1 MNSPLKTVF
10 ISCCTRSK
18 VEWGTSLSI
27 SAAMQKLRE
36 AKISSTLAPR
46 VGESLICRARQN
58 DIVKF
63 RESKADFL
71 FSVDD
76 DIQLPDDAIL
86 KLIEADK
93 DIVAGFYR
101 LKDQSK
107 AQTAIRLDKHGPACG
122 EILKAGIT
130 APAIYVSAG
139 CMLVKRCVIEA
150 MIKYYSALEYTR
162 NLTQDAAWALYM
174 PYINGKEYLSED
186 WAFCQRAID
195 AGFEIWCH
203 GGVRCGHWGK
213 IKYDF
218 GE

>member
-1 MNSPLKTVF
+1 MSNNVKTVF
-10 ISCCTRSK
+10 ISCCTRNK

-27 SAAMQKLRE
+27 SANMQALRE

-63 RESKADFL
+63 RKSGMDYL

-76 DIQLPDDAIL
+76 DIQLPEDAIL

-93 DIVAGFYR
+93 DIIAGFYR
-101 LKDQSK
+101 LKVQSK
-107 AQTAIRLDKHGPACG
+107 AQTAIRLDKKGPDYG
-122 EILKAGIT
+122 EILKAGIA

-139 CMLVKRCVIEA
+139 CMLIKQSVIEA
-150 MIKYYSALEYTR
+150 MIKHSPELEYTR

-174 PYINGKEYLSED
+174 PCIYKREYLSED
-186 WAFCQRAID
+186 WAFCQRAVD
-195 AGFEIWCH
+195 AGFGIWCH
-203 GGVRCGHWGK
+203 GGVKCGHWGK

>member
-1 MNSPLKTVF
+1 MKTVF

-27 SAAMQKLRE
+27 SSAMQKLRE
-36 AKISSTLAPR
+36 AKISSVLAPR

-58 DIVKF
+58 DIIKF
-63 RESKADFL
+63 LKSGADWL

-76 DIQLPDDAIL
+76 DIQLQDDGIL

-93 DIVAGFYR
+93 DIIAGFYR
-101 LKDQSK
+101 LKDIDK
-107 AQTAIRLDKHGPACG
+107 AQTAIRLDRHGQDCG
-122 EILKAGIT
+122 EILKAEIV
-130 APAIYVSAG
+130 APAIYVSTG
-139 CMLVKRCVIEA
+139 CMLIKRSVIEA
-150 MIKYYSALEYTR
+150 MIKHYPDLEYTR
-162 NLTQDAAWALYM
+162 NLAQDDAWALYM
-174 PYINGKEYLSED
+174 PYIHKREYLSED
-186 WAFCQRAID
+186 WAFCQRAVD

-203 GGVRCGHWGK
+203 GGVKCGHWGK